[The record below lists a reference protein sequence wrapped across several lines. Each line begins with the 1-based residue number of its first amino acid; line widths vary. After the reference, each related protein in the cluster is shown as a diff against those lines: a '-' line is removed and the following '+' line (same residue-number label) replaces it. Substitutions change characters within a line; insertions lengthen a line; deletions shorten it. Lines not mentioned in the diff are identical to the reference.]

1 MKTKSAV
8 IVALGTTLIGASPLA
23 AQAPEAAAQP
33 GSRLEFLIPSGTL
46 IPTGAQRDA
55 IKRGNMTA
63 LQVNYVTNEV
73 FAITST
79 IGWARSRDLTNAA
92 EAKLD
97 LFTYD
102 VGAEARAPRLWSGK
116 SVTFTPFAG
125 LGAGGRSYNHRDL
138 ATDAT
143 HNVAGYGSLGG
154 ELGVKQVK
162 VRVEA
167 RDYVTGFKPL
177 TGAGAGRTGN
187 DVVVMVGVRFG
198 QR

>member
-8 IVALGTTLIGASPLA
+8 IVALGTTLIGASTLA
-23 AQAPEAAAQP
+23 AQATEVTKQP
-33 GSRLEFLIPSGTL
+33 GSRLELLIPSGTL

-79 IGWARSRDLTNAA
+79 VGWARSRDLTTAN

-102 VGAEARAPRLWSGK
+102 VGAEARAPGMFLGK
-116 SVTFTPFAG
+116 AVTFTPFVGA
-125 LGAGGRSYNHRDL
+125 GAGGRSYNYRDL
-138 ATDAT
+138 AIDAT
-143 HNVAGYGSLGG
+143 HNVAGYGSVGG
-154 ELGVKQVK
+154 ELGVKRVK
-162 VRVEA
+162 VRLEA
-167 RDYVTGFKPL
+167 RDYVAGFKPL
-177 TGAGAGRTGN
+177 SGSGAGRTGN
-187 DVVVMVGVRFG
+187 DVVVMVGLRFVR
-198 QR
+198 R